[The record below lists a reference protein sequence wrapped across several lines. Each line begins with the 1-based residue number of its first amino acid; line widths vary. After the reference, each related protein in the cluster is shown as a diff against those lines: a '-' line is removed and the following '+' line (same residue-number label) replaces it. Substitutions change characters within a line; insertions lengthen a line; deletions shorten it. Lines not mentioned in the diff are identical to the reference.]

1 MLRVIIT
8 FLVAAGIIYLSYLAS
23 KYIGK
28 GVNMNQRSRYMRV
41 IDQIVVGQDRSIAI
55 VQIGIKYV
63 LVGIASGQV
72 NILSEIQD
80 EDLVQI
86 NAPDKTMSEL
96 SNFKDTLEKWKTI
109 GKRGK

>member
-1 MLRVIIT
+1 MLRIIVT
-8 FLVAAGIIYLSYLAS
+8 FFAAALIIYFSYLAS

-28 GVNMNQRSRYMRV
+28 GTSMNQKSRYMRV
-41 IDQIVVGQDRSIAI
+41 IDQITVGQDRYVAI
-55 VQIGIKYV
+55 VQIGVKYF

-72 NILSEIQD
+72 NVLSELQA

-86 NAPDKTMSEL
+86 NVNDKTINEL

>member
-1 MLRVIIT
+1 MLRVIVT
-8 FLVAAGIIYLSYLAS
+8 FLVAACIIYLSYLAS

-28 GVNMNQRSRYMRV
+28 GANMNQRSRYMRV
-41 IDQIVVGQDRSIAI
+41 IDQIAVGQDRCIAI
-55 VQIGIKYV
+55 VQIGMKYF

-72 NILSEIQD
+72 NILSEIHD

-86 NAPDKTMSEL
+86 NAPDRTFNEFS
-96 SNFKDTLEKWKTI
+96 SFKDTLEKWKTI